1 MKIKELYESEE
12 EKLTALSQ
20 FLIGRADDE
29 DSASTLSVDA
39 FVAIADRMGMS
50 LDYDSLSDMVERG
63 ALSNVVKDMDKEK
76 LTFSSEKEITDKG
89 MSVDKAR
96 NTVNNMAKR
105 AMNKNRG

>member
-1 MKIKELYESEE
+1 MKIKELFESEE

-29 DSASTLSVDA
+29 HSTSTLSVDA

-63 ALSNVVKDMDKEK
+63 VLDNVVKDMDKEK

-96 NTVNNMAKR
+96 NTVNNMAQR
-105 AMNKNRG
+105 AMKKRT